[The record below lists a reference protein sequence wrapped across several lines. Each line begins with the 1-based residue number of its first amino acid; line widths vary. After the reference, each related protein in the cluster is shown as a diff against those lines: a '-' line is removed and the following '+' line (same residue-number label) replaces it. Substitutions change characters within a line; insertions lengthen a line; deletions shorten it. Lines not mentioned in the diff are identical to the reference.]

1 MPFYNPKITQHNTT
15 LFNEGETLDTDK
27 ILINSWPSEKKN
39 LIKLTHGRWK
49 MLTLGRCLHSEDAYP
64 GKMLT
69 LGRCLPLEDAYLPKI
84 LTLGTVGSILDGLI
98 VVAKGVTGP
107 FIITLPR

>member
-1 MPFYNPKITQHNTT
+1 MEDGK
-15 LFNEGETLDTDK
+15 
-27 ILINSWPSEKKN
+27 
-39 LIKLTHGRWK
+39 
-49 MLTLGRCLHSEDAYP
+49 CLPWEDAYTQ
-64 GKMLT
+64 KMLT